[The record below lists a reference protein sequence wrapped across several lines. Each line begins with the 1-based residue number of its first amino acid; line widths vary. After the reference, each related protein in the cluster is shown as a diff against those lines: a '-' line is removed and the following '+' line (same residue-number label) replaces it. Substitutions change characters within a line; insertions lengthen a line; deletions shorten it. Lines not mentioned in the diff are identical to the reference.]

1 MVSVTVLS
9 YLALFNYGFSR
20 TKTVCP
26 VGGPG
31 SPKCQP
37 ALSGDSLSRPGHYRL
52 GPKILPCR
60 LRTSSPRLT
69 RSSLEGESP
78 LASNINGQY
87 LWAIHL
93 DVAKGR
99 EQDSPGF
106 VYNFGVRSSK
116 IYRSHPAHDPP
127 DQAISSQSRRSLLHL
142 LESGQASYYVV
153 GEFAIG
159 LPHF

>member
-9 YLALFNYGFSR
+9 YLALFNYGFSK

-37 ALSGDSLSRPGHYRL
+37 TLSGDSLGRPGHYRL
-52 GPKILPCR
+52 GPKIPRR

-69 RSSLEGESP
+69 RSSLEGELS

-87 LWAIHL
+87 VWAIHL
-93 DVAKGR
+93 DVAKGH

-106 VYNFGVRSSK
+106 LYKFGARSSK
-116 IYRSHPAHDPP
+116 IYRSNPAHDPD
-127 DQAISSQSRRSLLHL
+127 DQSHIKPITPKAI
-142 LESGQASYYVV
+142 ASH
-153 GEFAIG
+153 GKRPG
-159 LPHF
+159 LIICCW